1 VKRVLLTGMS
11 GTGKSTVIQ
20 KLSELGYN
28 AVDLDQPDWS
38 EYNEEG
44 DWIWREDRV
53 RKLLA
58 EFDGDILFVSGCATN
73 QVEFRSMFDHV
84 ILLSAPQDVI
94 IERLRSRTNNPYGKR
109 PEELAEVLGYMETV
123 EPLLR
128 RGADYEIVTTV
139 PMEDLISSILR
150 SVGV

>member
-1 VKRVLLTGMS
+1 MKRVLLTGMS